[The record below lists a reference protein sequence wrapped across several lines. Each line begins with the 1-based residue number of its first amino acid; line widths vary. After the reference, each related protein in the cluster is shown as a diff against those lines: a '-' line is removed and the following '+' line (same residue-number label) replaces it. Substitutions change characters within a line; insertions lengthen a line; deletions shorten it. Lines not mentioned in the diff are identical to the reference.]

1 MGVDRGINMSISDLS
16 NLFQFIGGLGM
27 FLYGMEV
34 MSNGMQKAAGGKM
47 SSFLGAVT
55 NRRIMGVLVG
65 TLVTAVIQSSSATT
79 VMVVGFVNAGILN
92 LVQATGVIMGAN
104 IGTTITAWLVSLT
117 QLGDAV
123 ELFKPDFFAPLLLGI
138 GVFYILF
145 NTKKKDALWPENL
158 IGIGLLFIGLNFMFV
173 SIQPY
178 SQMPVFSNMFLT
190 LGRNPLLGILVGAVV
205 TGIIQSSSASVSI
218 LQSLAMTGA
227 VTKSAAVFITLG
239 QNIGTCVTALISAA
253 GANRTAKRA
262 AVIHLSFNVIGAV
275 IFGIGAMILFTA
287 MPEFAHSPITLV
299 EISIFHTF
307 FNVTNTLILFPFA
320 NKLVELSGLIVR
332 EKEEAFAF
340 DTYQKPAQE
349 MAKRMDFRLMR
360 TPALAL
366 QEADKEVVAM
376 GEMVLSSLRSSM
388 RAIVEKDKKLSA
400 EVEYN
405 EETIDQMESILT
417 KYLIKVNNLELTEK
431 QKEHVNNLFYT
442 ISDFE
447 RVGDHAN
454 NLAETADYMVENH
467 ISFSGT
473 GLSDIQR
480 VFEKSLDSFEN
491 ALRARE
497 NGSLTNVQACT
508 TDEDEVDV
516 LNEELREKHIE
527 RLSSGQCAPQA
538 GVVFLDI
545 LTNLER
551 VSDHAVNVA
560 GYVKNEA

>member
-1 MGVDRGINMSISDLS
+1 
-16 NLFQFIGGLGM
+16 
-27 FLYGMEV
+27 
-34 MSNGMQKAAGGKM
+34 
-47 SSFLGAVT
+47 
-55 NRRIMGVLVG
+55 
-65 TLVTAVIQSSSATT
+65 
-79 VMVVGFVNAGILN
+79 
-92 LVQATGVIMGAN
+92 
-104 IGTTITAWLVSLT
+104 
-117 QLGDAV
+117 
-123 ELFKPDFFAPLLLGI
+123 
-138 GVFYILF
+138 
-145 NTKKKDALWPENL
+145 
-158 IGIGLLFIGLNFMFV
+158 
-173 SIQPY
+173 
-178 SQMPVFSNMFLT
+178 
-190 LGRNPLLGILVGAVV
+190 
-205 TGIIQSSSASVSI
+205 
-218 LQSLAMTGA
+218 
-227 VTKSAAVFITLG
+227 
-239 QNIGTCVTALISAA
+239 
-253 GANRTAKRA
+253 
-262 AVIHLSFNVIGAV
+262 
-275 IFGIGAMILFTA
+275 
-287 MPEFAHSPITLV
+287 
-299 EISIFHTF
+299 
-307 FNVTNTLILFPFA
+307 
-320 NKLVELSGLIVR
+320 
-332 EKEEAFAF
+332 
-340 DTYQKPAQE
+340 
-349 MAKRMDFRLMR
+349 MDFRLMR